1 MTPVRQGL
9 GMLAALVL
17 LFGLAGCEDDP
28 KAPEARA
35 VLMDRSGSFIDS
47 VYGQSWQQVVRE
59 DVAAMAG
66 PGPVTLRG
74 FSGEVGAEN
83 CKVPTEIL
91 SYASNNSQTFEDD
104 KGPLAARLIAH
115 AEPYFAC
122 LEERVNRKSSDIL
135 GALGQVMSTDL
146 RERSDPPPFASRR
159 LTLLSDGCQS
169 SAELRLC
176 SAKRLD
182 DAKWRTAAIRGLP
195 ASAKPDMKGVQ
206 VCFIGLG
213 AGSKLE
219 QRKVSALRSF
229 YDEYFAT
236 VGATVKF
243 TQGTTC
249 QK

>member
-1 MTPVRQGL
+1 MSRLRRGL
-9 GMLAALVL
+9 CMLVL
-17 LFGLAGCEDDP
+17 VGCFAGLAGCEDDP

-47 VYGQSWQQVVRE
+47 VYGQSWQQILRE

-83 CKVPTEIL
+83 CQVPTENL

-104 KGPLAARLIAH
+104 KAPLAARLIAA
-115 AEPYFAC
+115 AERYFAC
-122 LEERVNRKSSDIL
+122 LEERVDRKSSDIL
-135 GALGQVMSTDL
+135 GALGQVMTTDL
-146 RERSDPPPFASRR
+146 RERGDSPPFASRR

-182 DAKWRTAAIRGLP
+182 DATWRTAAIRGLP
-195 ASAKPDMKGVQ
+195 TSARPGMKGVR

-229 YDEYFAT
+229 YDEYFAA
-236 VGATVKF
+236 VGATVTF

>member
-1 MTPVRQGL
+1 MSLRRRL
-9 GMLAALVL
+9 GVLVVVACL
-17 LFGLAGCEDDP
+17 TVAVGCEDDP

-47 VYGQSWQQVVRE
+47 VYGQSWQQVLRE

-83 CKVPTEIL
+83 CQVPTETL
-91 SYASNNSQTFEDD
+91 SYESNNSQTFEDD
-104 KGPLAARLIAH
+104 KAPLAARLIAA

-122 LEERVNRKSSDIL
+122 LDERVVRKSSDVL

-146 RERSDPPPFASRR
+146 REKSNPPPFASRR

-176 SAKRLD
+176 SAKGLGD
-182 DAKWRTAAIRGLP
+182 SKWRTEAIRKLP
-195 ASAKPDMKGVQ
+195 ASAKPDMKGVR

-229 YDEYFAT
+229 YDEYFTT
-236 VGATVKF
+236 VGATVTF
-243 TQGTTC
+243 SQGTTC